1 MRKNVWSCKFQP
13 FNVVKQ
19 EKTLMQILIVP
30 HKKSRIA
37 AQSSTFAEFMSL
49 QEKNSWPALHS
60 HLCGPLVCI
69 NLHTG

>member
-1 MRKNVWSCKFQP
+1 MRTFIEAQKPLFKFQS

-19 EKTLMQILIVP
+19 GKTLMQILIVP

-49 QEKNSWPALHS
+49 QELA
-60 HLCGPLVCI
+60 
-69 NLHTG
+69 

>member
-1 MRKNVWSCKFQP
+1 MHKNVLSCKFQP

-19 EKTLMQILIVP
+19 GKTLMQILIVP

-49 QEKNSWPALHS
+49 QEKNSWHS
-60 HLCGPLVCI
+60 ILYIEQYYPIRGPVRV
-69 NLHTG
+69 